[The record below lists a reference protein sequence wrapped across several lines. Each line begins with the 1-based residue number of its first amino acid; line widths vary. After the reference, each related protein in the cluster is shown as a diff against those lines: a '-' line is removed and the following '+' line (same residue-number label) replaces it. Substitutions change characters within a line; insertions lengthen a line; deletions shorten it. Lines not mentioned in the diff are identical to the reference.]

1 MASFLPI
8 FSLLLVIVISLMVV
22 RVATMALVLT
32 GISQQLAQFQARSA
46 FTGSGFTTSE
56 SDRVVQHPV
65 RRKIIMMLMLLGNA
79 GIVTA
84 VSSLMLSFVHAG
96 SETSSYLWIRFG
108 FLAGGIFVLW
118 IISRSEW
125 VDKCLN
131 NLVEMALR
139 RWTDLEVCDYSNL
152 LHLGHGY
159 TVVEMEVEKEDWLA
173 ERELAALRLS
183 EEGVLVLGVD
193 RPGSDYIGAP
203 RGFTKL
209 QAGDTVILYGPSEIL
224 MNLDERRAG
233 SSGNWDH
240 HKAVDRHLQAK
251 REQEEQELE
260 REAEPEQPTN

>member
-1 MASFLPI
+1 MVSFLPI
-8 FSLLLVIVISLMVV
+8 LSLLLVIVISLMVV

-32 GISQQLAQFQARSA
+32 GISHQLAQFQARSA

-65 RRKIIMMLMLLGNA
+65 RRKIIMLLMLLGNA

-96 SETSSYLWIRFG
+96 KETPSYWWIRVG
-108 FLAGGIFVLW
+108 LLVGGVLLLW
-118 IISRSEW
+118 MVSRSQW
-125 VDKCLN
+125 VDKRLN
-131 NLVEMALR
+131 HMVEIALR

-159 TVVEMEVEKEDWLA
+159 TVVEMGVETEDWLTQ
-173 ERELAALRLS
+173 RDLAALRLS
-183 EEGVLVLGVD
+183 EEGVLVLGIE
-193 RPGSDYIGAP
+193 RPGSDYIGTP
-203 RGFTKL
+203 RGNTRL

-240 HKAVDRHLQAK
+240 HKAVDRHLKVQ
-251 REQEEQELE
+251 REQEEIEQKTQQEE
-260 REAEPEQPTN
+260 SAI